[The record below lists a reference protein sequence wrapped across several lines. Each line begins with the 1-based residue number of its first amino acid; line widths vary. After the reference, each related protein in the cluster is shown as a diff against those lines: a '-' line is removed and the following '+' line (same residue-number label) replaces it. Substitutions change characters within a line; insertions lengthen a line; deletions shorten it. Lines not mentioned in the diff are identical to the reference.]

1 MCQKCGKSE
10 GIKGI
15 LQFNSIIHVS
25 LFQASA
31 IINNVKWKTGQPTLE
46 LWNVTKVASIASS
59 LLQCQIHG
67 IHSHYFI
74 TTLSSCQEEISERF
88 PHPNGMS

>member
-10 GIKGI
+10 GIMGI
-15 LQFNSIIHVS
+15 LQFNSVIHVS

-59 LLQCQIHG
+59 LLHCQ

-74 TTLSSCQEEISERF
+74 TALSSCQEEISERF
-88 PHPNGMS
+88 PHPGGMS